1 MSHSKLP
8 FGLFNFFFFLI
19 KFFHC
24 NPIIFSYLFLLSHI
38 WAEVDNNQTIAS
50 SKKKNY
56 VLKVDEKPKPINIDP
71 NMNSPPTCSLKA
83 TTSVQLKKAT
93 TSDPP
98 QLWTHAKSELATVQ

>member
-8 FGLFNFFFFLI
+8 FSIFNLFFPLYFFTVT
-19 KFFHC
+19 
-24 NPIIFSYLFLLSHI
+24 
-38 WAEVDNNQTIAS
+38 EVHNDQTIAS

-83 TTSVQLKKAT
+83 TTSIQQKKAT